1 MEAVFQIIA
10 MVSCGMG
17 EVKGDTSAYSWFS
30 SNKVKEWTAGPPL
43 LTLGSVGEISQV
55 NHISVSRHM

>member
-30 SNKVKEWTAGPPL
+30 SNKVKE
-43 LTLGSVGEISQV
+43 
-55 NHISVSRHM
+55 

>member
-17 EVKGDTSAYSWFS
+17 EVKG
-30 SNKVKEWTAGPPL
+30 EHQRL
-43 LTLGSVGEISQV
+43 LTVQFKQGERM
-55 NHISVSRHM
+55 NSRASPAHTRKCQGNFTGESH